1 MSTDAVEKQKKI
13 AIVVSE
19 GSFDKAMMP
28 MMIANTGASLGME
41 VHIFFTFFGLSL
53 LKKDANPKLAG
64 MYRLFTGMFRKRMKK
79 LGIEDFR
86 TMREMAVDLGVN
98 LYACSTT
105 MNMLGLSTDQMVEG
119 TKVLGAAA
127 FLDIAADSEVQLFIG

>member
-1 MSTDAVEKQKKI
+1 MSSEDEKPKKI

-28 MMIANTGASLGME
+28 MMIANTGVSLGME

-53 LKKDANPKLAG
+53 LKKDSNPKLKG
-64 MYRLFTGMFRKRMKK
+64 FYRLFTGMFRNRMKK

-86 TMREMAVDLGVN
+86 AQRDMAIQLGVN
-98 LYACSTT
+98 LYACNTT
-105 MNMLGLSTDQMVEG
+105 MNMMQLTTDQMVDG
-119 TKVLGAAA
+119 IKVLGAAA
-127 FLDIAADSEVQLFIG
+127 FLDIAADSEVQLFVG